1 MASNVTP
8 IQAVR
13 LFIADSIEPFTFTD
27 DEIQYFLDMGGQS
40 VRQATIFALYAVL
53 ADLAKNKSIIRE
65 MAGHYEVWSNAIEW
79 YKLLLSNITSNPT
92 LGLGSLM
99 PYAAGIDS
107 IDVASNQF
115 DRSSYKG
122 NLVTTTQQVQRV
134 ERSPYGWLDR
144 FQYGVPDFP
153 DWYVL

>member
-1 MASNVTP
+1 MANTLTP

-13 LFIADSIEPFTFTD
+13 LFIGDSTSPFTFID

-40 VRQATIFALYAVL
+40 VRQATIFALYALL

-65 MAGHYEVWSNAIEW
+65 TAGHYEVWSNAIEW

-99 PYAAGIDS
+99 PYAAGIDRA
-107 IDVASNQF
+107 DVILNNYDCSSYNGGIVNTVQQA
-115 DRSSYKG
+115 DRS
-122 NLVTTTQQVQRV
+122 N
-134 ERSPYGWLDR
+134 SPYGWLDR
-144 FQYGVPDFP
+144 FRYGVPDLP
-153 DWYVL
+153 YWYVR